1 MPVKRLLVIALF
13 FVALGVVSAQ
23 APPIEWQNTIG
34 GSGNDQLYS
43 VDQTTD
49 GGYILGGNSAS
60 DISGDKTENS
70 QGNFD
75 YWVVKLDT
83 AGAIQWQNTIG
94 GSSFEI
100 LRSIQQTGD
109 GGYILGGFSL
119 SSISGDKTENSQG
132 NYDYWVVKLDASG
145 SIQWQN
151 TIGGSSTDELNS
163 IQQTAD
169 GGYILGGHS
178 SSNISGDK
186 TENSQGSFDYWV
198 VKLDAVGAIQW
209 QNTIGG
215 WEFDYLYSIQQTSD
229 GGYVLGGRSW
239 SGISGDKTDT
249 SRGGNDYWVVKLD
262 STGLIQWQNTIGG
275 SINDFLISIEQTAD
289 GGYILGGWSSSD
301 STGDKT
307 EDSQGGRDYWVVKL
321 DIAGSI
327 QWQNTIGGSGTDRLE
342 SIQQTSDGGYV
353 MGGVSDSPISGDKT
367 EDSLGGDDYWV
378 VKLDTAGAIQWQNT
392 IGGSGNDQLYSI
404 QQTTDG
410 GYVMGG
416 YSLSNISGD
425 KTENS
430 QGNWDYWVVKLGP
443 DSTTVIVQQLPV
455 NNHQLQVYPNPFSSS
470 TVITLK
476 SPFEKGDLGGWRITL
491 YDILGKRQ
499 DASTSLSVTKE
510 GAVVELQRGNL
521 PEGLYFFRITTEE
534 GVLGNGKLVIQ
545 D

>member
-60 DISGDKTENS
+60 D
-70 QGNFD
+70 
-75 YWVVKLDT
+75 
-83 AGAIQWQNTIG
+83 
-94 GSSFEI
+94 
-100 LRSIQQTGD
+100 
-109 GGYILGGFSL
+109 
-119 SSISGDKTENSQG
+119 ISGDKTENSQG